1 VKNDERSEHGNDDDF
16 PSLAEQLIGGLE
28 ALLEGVR
35 SGEPLEKRFTVRT
48 LKLDLEPREYGP
60 EDVKAVRAKLGANQA
75 LLARFLGV
83 SVATLQKWEQGTRPV
98 PTIAA
103 RYLDD
108 VQEFPDLWTRR
119 IRLAAK

>member
-1 VKNDERSEHGNDDDF
+1 MTSGKSQDRGFGDEMIEDLQA
-16 PSLAEQLIGGLE
+16 LADTIE
-28 ALLEGVR
+28 A
-35 SGEPLEKRFTVRT
+35 GEPLDERFTVRAI
-48 LKLDLEPREYGP
+48 KLDLKPREYRGD
-60 EDVKAVRAKLGANQA
+60 DVKAVRAKLGASQA

-83 SVATLQKWEQGTRPV
+83 SVQTLQKWERGTRPV

-119 IRLAAK
+119 IERAAK

>member
-1 VKNDERSEHGNDDDF
+1 MKNDERSEHGNDDDF